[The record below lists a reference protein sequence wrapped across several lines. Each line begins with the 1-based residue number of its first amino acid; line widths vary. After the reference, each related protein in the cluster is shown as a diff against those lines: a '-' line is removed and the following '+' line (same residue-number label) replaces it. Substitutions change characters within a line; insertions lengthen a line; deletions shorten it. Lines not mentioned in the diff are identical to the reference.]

1 MGRFGIFAGIFE
13 IKNGI
18 FRKANTEAKAKVLHF
33 CGFLKQKLHKVK

>member
-18 FRKANTEAKAKVLHF
+18 FRKANTDNKAKVAHY
-33 CGFLKQKLHKVK
+33 CEFLKQKLYKVK